1 MNRVTVRADVFDDTE
16 DTAPSRSVTI
26 PASSEEEVVER
37 AAAQMRDAAR
47 VEFGRR
53 ALCSKS
59 G

>member
-1 MNRVTVRADVFDDTE
+1 MNKVIVRADFFDDME
-16 DTAPSRSVTI
+16 DTAPSRSLI
-26 PASSEEEVVER
+26 ISASNEEEIVER

-53 ALCSKS
+53 DLRPKS